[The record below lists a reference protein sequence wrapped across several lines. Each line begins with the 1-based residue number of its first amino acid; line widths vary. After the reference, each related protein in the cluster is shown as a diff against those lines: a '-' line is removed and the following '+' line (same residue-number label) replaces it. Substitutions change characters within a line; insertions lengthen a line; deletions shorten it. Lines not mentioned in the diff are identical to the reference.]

1 VKPTVVLSAFNV
13 ANFPEGGGHFWVY
26 MQYALGLRQLGCDVY
41 WMERF
46 LRGADDK
53 RDASAIATFFD
64 RMEEFGFGGKALLIA
79 ARDVHTPWTDSIL
92 VGPSLSEA
100 RALMRRTDLLLN
112 FHYAIEPEL
121 LARFR
126 RTALVDI
133 DPGLFQFW
141 LSRGQLK
148 VPRHDLYFTTGETV
162 GTPGA
167 RFPDCGLE
175 WVRIPPAVCVE
186 QWSCANGDRGDAMTT
201 VSAWDSPDW
210 VVDRPAGVRFD
221 NSKRVAFLPFR
232 DLPRLTPQPLELALF
247 LDTAVDHEEGRMMAE
262 HGWRIRRSVEVA
274 GSPQAYRDYIR
285 RSRGEFSC
293 AKPSCM
299 AFQNA
304 WVSDRTLCYLASG
317 KPAVV
322 QHTGPSRYLP
332 DADGLFRFHTIE
344 GAAESLAAMNA
355 DYEHH
360 CRAARA
366 LAEAHFD
373 ARKVTARIL
382 EVSLG

>member
-1 VKPTVVLSAFNV
+1 MKPTVVLSAFNV

-26 MQYALGLRQLGCDVY
+26 MQYALGLRQLGCDVW

-46 LRGADDK
+46 IRGTNDH
-53 RDASAIATFFD
+53 RDAATIATFFD

-79 ARDVHTPWTDSIL
+79 ARDRHMPWTESLL

-100 RALMRRTDLLLN
+100 HALMRRTDLLLN
-112 FHYAIEPEL
+112 FHYAIEPDL
-121 LARFR
+121 LGRFR

-141 LSRGQLK
+141 LSRGQLS
-148 VPRHDLYFTTGETV
+148 VPQHDRYFTTGETV
-162 GTPGA
+162 GEPGSPI
-167 RFPDCGLE
+167 PDCGLP
-175 WVRIPPAVCVE
+175 WVPIRPCVSLADWDYSFHPE
-186 QWSCANGDRGDAMTT
+186 RDAMTT
-201 VSAWDSPDW
+201 VSAWSSGDW
-210 VVDRPAGVRFD
+210 VKDDVVRYE
-221 NSKRVAFLPFR
+221 NSKRAAFLAFK
-232 DLPRLTPQPLELALF
+232 DLPRHTAQPLELALF
-247 LDTAVDHEEGRMMAE
+247 MVTDEDREEQSLMQRL
-262 HGWRIRRSVEVA
+262 GWRVRPSRLVA
-274 GSPQAYRDYIR
+274 GSPDAYRRYIR
-285 RSRGEFSC
+285 RSRGEFAC
-293 AKPSCM
+293 AKRSCM
-299 AFQNA
+299 EFQNA

>member
-1 VKPTVVLSAFNV
+1 MKPTVVLSAFNV

-112 FHYAIEPEL
+112 FHYAIEPDL
-121 LARFR
+121 LGRFR
-126 RTALVDI
+126 KSAMVDI

-141 LSRGQLK
+141 LSRGQLA
-148 VPRHDLYFTTGETV
+148 VPPHDRYFTTGETV
-162 GTPGA
+162 GTPSSPI
-167 RFPDCGLE
+167 PDCGLP
-175 WVRIPPAVCVE
+175 WIPIRPCVSLADWGPASVPGRE
-186 QWSCANGDRGDAMTT
+186 AMTT
-201 VSAWDSPDW
+201 VSAWSSGDW
-210 VVDRPAGVRFD
+210 VKDEVVRYE
-221 NSKRVAFLPFR
+221 NSKRAAFLEFK
-232 DLPRLTPQPLELALF
+232 DLPRHTAQPLELALF
-247 LDTAVDHEEGRMMAE
+247 MVTEEDLEEQGLLER
-262 HGWRIRRSVEVA
+262 HGWRVRPSREVA
-274 GSPQAYRDYIR
+274 GSPDAYRDYIR
-285 RSRGEFSC
+285 RSRGEFAC
-293 AKPSCM
+293 AKRSCM
-299 AFQNA
+299 EFQNA

-322 QHTGPSRYLP
+322 QHTGVSRFLP
-332 DADGLFRFHTIE
+332 DAEGLFRFHTIE
-344 GAAESLAAMNA
+344 GAAEALAAMNA

>member
-26 MQYALGLRQLGCDVY
+26 MQYALGLRQLGCDVW

-46 LRGADDK
+46 IRGTNDH
-53 RDASAIATFFD
+53 RDAATIATFFD

-79 ARDVHTPWTDSIL
+79 ARDRHMPWTESLL

-100 RALMRRTDLLLN
+100 HALMRRTDLLLN
-112 FHYAIEPEL
+112 FHYAIEPDL
-121 LARFR
+121 LGRFR

-141 LSRGQLK
+141 LSRGQLS
-148 VPRHDLYFTTGETV
+148 VPQHDRYFTTGETV
-162 GTPGA
+162 GEPGSPI
-167 RFPDCGLE
+167 PDCGLP
-175 WVRIPPAVCVE
+175 WVPIRPCVSLADWDYSFHPE
-186 QWSCANGDRGDAMTT
+186 RDAMTT
-201 VSAWDSPDW
+201 VSAWSSGDW
-210 VVDRPAGVRFD
+210 VKDDVVRYE
-221 NSKRVAFLPFR
+221 NSKRAAFLAFK
-232 DLPRLTPQPLELALF
+232 DLPRHTTQPLELALF
-247 LDTAVDHEEGRMMAE
+247 MVTDEDREEQSLMQRL
-262 HGWRIRRSVEVA
+262 GWRVRPSRLVA
-274 GSPQAYRDYIR
+274 GSPDAYRRYIR
-285 RSRGEFSC
+285 RSRGEFAC
-293 AKPSCM
+293 AKRSCM
-299 AFQNA
+299 EFQNA

>member
-26 MQYALGLRQLGCDVY
+26 MQYALGLRQLGCDVW

-46 LRGADDK
+46 IRGTNDH
-53 RDASAIATFFD
+53 RDAAAIATFFD

-79 ARDVHTPWTDSIL
+79 ARDRHMPWTESIL

-100 RALMRRTDLLLN
+100 HALMRRTDLLLN
-112 FHYAIEPEL
+112 FHYAIEPDL
-121 LARFR
+121 LGRFR

-141 LSRGQLK
+141 LSRGQLA
-148 VPRHDLYFTTGETV
+148 VPQHDRYFTTGETV
-162 GTPGA
+162 GEPGSPI
-167 RFPDCGLE
+167 PDCGLP
-175 WVRIPPAVCVE
+175 WVPIRPCVSLADWDYSFHPE
-186 QWSCANGDRGDAMTT
+186 RDAMTT
-201 VSAWDSPDW
+201 VSAWSSGDW
-210 VVDRPAGVRFD
+210 VKDDVVRYE
-221 NSKRVAFLPFR
+221 NSKRAAFLAFK
-232 DLPRLTPQPLELALF
+232 DLPQHTTQPLELALF
-247 LDTAVDHEEGRMMAE
+247 MVTDEDREEQSLMQRL
-262 HGWRIRRSVEVA
+262 GWRVRPSRLVA
-274 GSPQAYRDYIR
+274 GSPDAYRRYIR
-285 RSRGEFSC
+285 RSRGEFAC
-293 AKPSCM
+293 AKRSCM
-299 AFQNA
+299 EFQNA

-322 QHTGPSRYLP
+322 QNTGPSRYLP
-332 DADGLFRFHTIE
+332 DAEGLFRFHTIE
-344 GAAESLAAMNA
+344 GAAVSLAAMNA